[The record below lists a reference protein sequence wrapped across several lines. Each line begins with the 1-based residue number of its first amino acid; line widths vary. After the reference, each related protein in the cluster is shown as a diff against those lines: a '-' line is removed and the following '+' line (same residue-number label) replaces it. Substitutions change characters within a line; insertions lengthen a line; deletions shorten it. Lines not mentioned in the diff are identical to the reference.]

1 MLAQVKSCVVT
12 ELVINLDLGGEHQL
26 DNFDWLGVIDALL
39 HPQFGQLHR
48 IFVVLGCEDDVYPTV
63 SRLVREDRFGDL
75 SDRGIPFIEKSGL
88 KWRVD

>member
-1 MLAQVKSCVVT
+1 MLAQVKFCVVT
-12 ELVINLDLGGEHQL
+12 ELVFNLDLGGRKP
-26 DNFDWLGVIDALL
+26 FDWLGVIDSLL

-48 IFVVLGCEDDVYPTV
+48 ICVVLGCEDDVYPTV

-75 SDRGIPFIEKSGL
+75 SDRGILFIEKSGL